1 MFVVAAF
8 LGKPVP
14 PFVAL
19 VAATVLWLWAWHDMC
34 WWQSRASESVA
45 ADSGELSIP
54 VKTTLPSNAQFE
66 LTIFYGAGDE
76 SDLEDAKS
84 DLKEATMAIKQA
96 KTDLKKATK
105 ELEKTREDL
114 VKATKALDDMEI
126 RAGGLLHALDMK
138 IEVETSTESVFSDSE

>member
-1 MFVVAAF
+1 MEFDICAAI
-8 LGKPVP
+8 
-14 PFVAL
+14 
-19 VAATVLWLWAWHDMC
+19 
-34 WWQSRASESVA
+34 R
-45 ADSGELSIP
+45 
-54 VKTTLPSNAQFE
+54 
-66 LTIFYGAGDE
+66 DE